1 MKISGDLFP
10 IFVLNYEGQ
19 QLLKEFKLEDV
30 LEEEIEWHK
39 SYKAKEFSSTM
50 DLEVVH
56 KYKLHYL
63 SYKDYSSFLINAVVA
78 KNNIGQF
85 LQLEVAWYIIIVG
98 LTTYNIT
105 I

>member
-19 QLLKEFKLEDV
+19 QLLKEFKLKDV

-50 DLEVVH
+50 DLKVVH
-56 KYKLHYL
+56 KYQLHYL
-63 SYKDYSSFLINAVVA
+63 SYADYSSFLINAVVA

-85 LQLEVAWYIIIVG
+85 LQLDVAWYIIIVG

>member
-19 QLLKEFKLEDV
+19 QLLKEFKLEYV

-63 SYKDYSSFLINAVVA
+63 SYKDYSNFLINAVVA

-85 LQLEVAWYIIIVG
+85 LQLDVA
-98 LTTYNIT
+98 
-105 I
+105 